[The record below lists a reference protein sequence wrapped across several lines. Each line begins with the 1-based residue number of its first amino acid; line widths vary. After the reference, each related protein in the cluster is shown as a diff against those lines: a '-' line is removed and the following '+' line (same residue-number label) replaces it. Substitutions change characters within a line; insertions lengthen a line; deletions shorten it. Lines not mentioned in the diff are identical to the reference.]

1 MTENQQM
8 FQKVTQILN
17 KIRPYLQ
24 QDGGDVELIKIEA
37 GIVYVKML
45 GACQGCSLFDVT
57 LYDGI
62 ERALVEN
69 VAGVIG
75 VVPIEEE
82 RK

>member
-45 GACQGCSLFDVT
+45 GACQGC
-57 LYDGI
+57 
-62 ERALVEN
+62 
-69 VAGVIG
+69 
-75 VVPIEEE
+75 
-82 RK
+82 